1 MSGYEERK
9 RGMETQLAH
18 DSELNF
24 KVRNRRNRLLGEWA
38 AFQLGLEG
46 KDAMAYAQDVV
57 HADFSE
63 PGEDDVARKVMDDF
77 KTYGV
82 AVTPASLRHRM
93 AMLMGQAERQVH
105 DEV

>member
-1 MSGYEERK
+1 MSGYDERK

-24 KVRNRRNRLLGEWA
+24 KIRNRRNRLLGEWA

-57 HADFSE
+57 HADFVE
-63 PGEDDVARKVMDDF
+63 PGEQDVYRKVMRDF
-77 KTYGV
+77 QEAGV
-82 AVTPASLRHRM
+82 GITAAKLRQRM
-93 AMLMGQAERQVH
+93 ATLMYDAERQVR
-105 DEV
+105 EEI

>member
-1 MSGYEERK
+1 MSGYDERK
-9 RGMETQLAH
+9 RGMDTKLAH

-57 HADFSE
+57 QADFAE
-63 PGEDDVARKVMDDF
+63 PGEQDVYRKVMVDF
-77 KTYGV
+77 QEAGV
-82 AVTPASLRHRM
+82 GVLPATLRRRM
-93 AMLMGQAERQVH
+93 ATLMDDAGRQVR
-105 DEV
+105 DEQ